1 MHNFLIDAQ
10 SYGRNYEIFPEEPES
25 VELMVEH
32 AVSLVLAD
40 LFVEAIVDEVTVR
53 FSSPSRTGQREG
65 TIRIRA
71 QCILASFTL
80 VPRTEEYIQL
90 AVEESICAVLKELL
104 GPATIESLSMEP
116 SAIESR

>member
-53 FSSPSRTGQREG
+53 FSPPRVPVSERAPSGSGRSVLLNPLRWS
-65 TIRIRA
+65 RA
-71 QCILASFTL
+71 QK
-80 VPRTEEYIQL
+80 
-90 AVEESICAVLKELL
+90 SISSW
-104 GPATIESLSMEP
+104 P
-116 SAIESR
+116 